1 MPWRDSCKYTIHV
14 ILIVSGNPMLQDNE
28 HKKQYVEALREVAQQ
43 HQCVFVD
50 LYSEFLKHE
59 ASAKT

>member
-1 MPWRDSCKYTIHV
+1 
-14 ILIVSGNPMLQDNE
+14 MLQNNE

-59 ASAKT
+59 ASAKTLQIHTLNTV